1 MSTSQ
6 LLLPVH
12 LIKEVLRAQE
22 EVIDLAALLIPLCGV
37 VDTQLGL
44 LGEELTDV
52 GHREDYLLHGAIQSY
67 NLDTTT
73 EAATTLCHCGR
84 QLNLDPIMSSLKQT
98 VFCNFKKTL
107 QNWLIN

>member
-12 LIKEVLRAQE
+12 LIEEVFRTQK
-22 EVIDLAALLIPLCGV
+22 EVIDLTALLIPLCGV

-52 GHREDYLLHGAIQSY
+52 GHRKDYLLHGAIQPY
-67 NLDTTT
+67 NLDTTI
-73 EAATTLCHCGR
+73 EAATYQTGTTVVGWFLT
-84 QLNLDPIMSSLKQT
+84 SS
-98 VFCNFKKTL
+98 
-107 QNWLIN
+107 